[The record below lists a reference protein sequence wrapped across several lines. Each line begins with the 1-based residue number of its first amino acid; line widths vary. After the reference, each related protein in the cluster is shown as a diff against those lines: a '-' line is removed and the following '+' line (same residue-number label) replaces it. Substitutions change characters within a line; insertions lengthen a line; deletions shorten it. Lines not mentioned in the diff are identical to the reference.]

1 MRILRIYIGIFD
13 IRLSLH
19 FITKLSV
26 NPTLLLTPVC
36 NIYTRRIRIRKMG
49 THSLG
54 FMIVIQGSLQCL
66 FNP

>member
-26 NPTLLLTPVC
+26 NPTLLLTPVQY
-36 NIYTRRIRIRKMG
+36 IYSKDQDKKNGNT
-49 THSLG
+49 
-54 FMIVIQGSLQCL
+54 
-66 FNP
+66 